1 MNAAP
6 LSRISCFSG
15 MHRDGPRDVD
25 EDGGFMR
32 MDQPLVTD
40 DACAA
45 TLRDLAAHRLV
56 PNGRN
61 YSVWYE
67 YHEGKNF
74 ALRHAIDQHIL
85 TGAPIGETEMQ
96 SMHARFLCDAQQD
109 QVLSEN
115 RLLAQGTLQEV
126 VQLLTRASAEHTQSG
141 QVIADAGRSLSDDS
155 SRLSAVVKALLAET
169 EAMSRR
175 GEILGRRLDS
185 ATRQI
190 SGLERRLSLARHEA
204 TVYPLTELLNR
215 RAFDATLQR
224 VTQQAMATKEPLA
237 MLMVDVDRFK
247 RINDSWGHPVG
258 DAVLRVV
265 ANKLRQSSR
274 DSDTIA
280 RYGGEEFVVL
290 LPKAPLAEAMM
301 VADRVRLAV
310 CGRNLTLRDTGK
322 VIGTV
327 TVSTGV
333 ALYRPGEP
341 LADFIARADDA
352 LIRAKQSG
360 RNCVITLEGALA

>member
-1 MNAAP
+1 MQT
-6 LSRISCFSG
+6 
-15 MHRDGPRDVD
+15 
-25 EDGGFMR
+25 
-32 MDQPLVTD
+32 DQPLVTD

-45 TLRDLAAHRLV
+45 TLRDLAVHRLA
-56 PNGRN
+56 PNARN
-61 YSVWYE
+61 YAVWYE

-74 ALRHAIDQHIL
+74 SLRHAIDQHIL
-85 TGAPIGETEMQ
+85 TGAPMGEAEVQ
-96 SMHARFLCDAQQD
+96 ALHERFLCDAQQD
-109 QVLSEN
+109 KVLSEN
-115 RLLAQGTLQEV
+115 RLLAQSTLKEV
-126 VQLLTRASAEHTQSG
+126 VELLTRAATEHNQSG
-141 QVIADAGRSLSDDS
+141 QVIAEAGRSLADDS
-155 SRLSAVVKALLAET
+155 TRLSAVVRALLEET
-169 EAMSRR
+169 DAMSRR

-190 SGLERRLSLARHEA
+190 STLERRLSLARHEA
-204 TVYPLTELLNR
+204 TVDPLTDLLNR
-215 RAFDATLQR
+215 RAFDAAVQR

-247 RINDSWGHPVG
+247 SINDTWGHPVG

-274 DSDTIA
+274 DTDTVA

-301 VADRVRLAV
+301 VADRVRMAV

-327 TVSTGV
+327 TVSIGV
-333 ALYRPGEP
+333 ALYRPSEP
-341 LADFIARADDA
+341 LADFLTRADDA

>member
-1 MNAAP
+1 M
-6 LSRISCFSG
+6 LT
-15 MHRDGPRDVD
+15 
-25 EDGGFMR
+25 
-32 MDQPLVTD
+32 DQTLVTD
-40 DACAA
+40 AACAA
-45 TLRDLAAHRLV
+45 SLRDLAMRRLA

-74 ALRHAIDQHIL
+74 ALRHAIDQHL
-85 TGAPIGETEMQ
+85 AAGATIDEAE
-96 SMHARFLCDAQQD
+96 MHALHGRFLCDAQQD
-109 QVLSEN
+109 RLLSEN

-126 VQLLTRASAEHTQSG
+126 VALLSRAAVEHSQSG
-141 QVIADAGRSLSDDS
+141 HVIAEAGRSLAEDS
-155 SRLSAVVKALLAET
+155 SRLANVVTALLAET
-169 EAMSRR
+169 DAMSRR
-175 GEILGRRLDS
+175 GEILGRRLDA

-190 SGLERRLSLARHEA
+190 SGLEKRLSVARHEA
-204 TVYPLTELLNR
+204 TVDPLTELLNR
-215 RAFDATLQR
+215 RAFDAALQR
-224 VTQQAMATKEPLA
+224 VTQQAAATKEPLA

-274 DSDTIA
+274 DTDTVA

-327 TVSTGV
+327 TVSAGV
-333 ALYRPGEP
+333 SIYRPGEP
-341 LADFIARADDA
+341 VADFLTRADEA
-352 LIRAKQSG
+352 LIQAKQSG
-360 RNCVITLEGALA
+360 RNRVMTLEGAMA

>member
-1 MNAAP
+1 MQT
-6 LSRISCFSG
+6 
-15 MHRDGPRDVD
+15 
-25 EDGGFMR
+25 
-32 MDQPLVTD
+32 DQPLVTD

-45 TLRDLAAHRLV
+45 TLRDLARHRLT

-74 ALRHAIDQHIL
+74 ALRHVIDKHIEN
-85 TGAPIGETEMQ
+85 GAPIGEVEMIALH
-96 SMHARFLCDAQQD
+96 SRFLCDGQQD
-109 QVLSEN
+109 RALSEN
-115 RLLAQGTLQEV
+115 TMLAQTTLQDV
-126 VQLLTRASAEHTQSG
+126 VQLLTRAAAEHSQSG
-141 QVIADAGRSLSDDS
+141 QVIAEAGRSLTTDS

-169 EAMSRR
+169 DAMSRR

-204 TVYPLTELLNR
+204 TVDPLTELLNR
-215 RAFDATLQR
+215 RAFDAALQR
-224 VTQQAMATKEPLA
+224 LTQQASTTKEPLA
-237 MLMVDVDRFK
+237 VLMVDVDRFK
-247 RINDSWGHPVG
+247 TINDTWGHPVG

-274 DSDTIA
+274 DSDTVA
-280 RYGGEEFVVL
+280 RYGGEEFVLL
-290 LPKAPLAEAMM
+290 LPKTPLVDAMM

-327 TVSTGV
+327 TVSAGV
-333 ALYRPGEP
+333 ALYRPGES
-341 LADFIARADDA
+341 LTEFITRADEA
-352 LIRAKQSG
+352 LIRAKKSG
-360 RNCVITLEGALA
+360 RNRVITLEAAMA